1 MIFKKILSFFIFL
14 FVVGC
19 FLFSNISFAVSPAPE
34 ITAEAAILI
43 DSFSGKVFYGKNEDQ
58 RMFPASTT
66 KILTAILTLEKCSLD
81 DLVTVP
87 YAAIASIPSGYSI
100 ATLQTDE
107 QLTVNQL
114 LQVMMVH
121 SANDAANVLAFHIS
135 GSIEGFADLMN
146 QKASELGMTNTHFTN
161 PSGMQ
166 DANHYTTAH
175 DLAILMKYCMENN
188 TFRHLA
194 GLKSCSL
201 PATNK
206 SPAKTFETTNN
217 LLVNSQSNIANNSYY
232 EYAIAGKTGFTSEA
246 GNCLVSA
253 ASKDGLELICVVLSA
268 SLNSNG
274 SSTKFSNSKTLFEYG
289 YENYGIKTFI
299 EQGYTV
305 SNITIP
311 NATEE
316 SKSLDLVVSSDIS
329 AVMEREKMDDNI
341 EPQIELISNL
351 NAPISQGQVV
361 GTVTYTIDGTDYS
374 SDLIAS
380 HNVVPQ
386 NNYITITGIV
396 LLLLVLIVLIKLL
409 FPEKH
414 KDNLV

>member
-1 MIFKKILSFFIFL
+1 
-14 FVVGC
+14 
-19 FLFSNISFAVSPAPE
+19 
-34 ITAEAAILI
+34 
-43 DSFSGKVFYGKNEDQ
+43 
-58 RMFPASTT
+58 MFPASTT

-87 YAAIASIPSGYSI
+87 YVAIASIPSGYSI
-100 ATLQTDE
+100 AALQTDE

-409 FPEKH
+409 FPKKH